1 MTDAMPPELET
12 TIRVDNLLD
21 GQELRVLRSAAD
33 FILVQVLVRNSQYCA
48 CDSTLHVDIVS

>member
-1 MTDAMPPELET
+1 MPPELET